1 MGRSAG
7 KELAGACQQLE
18 AEIEQDQQG
27 SAAKGDQ
34 LEAPL
39 DEMADRRAMAAQQEG
54 EGEEAGAAGESG
66 GGAGRKSAPLERR
79 SLALRVST
87 GGGPGF
93 QSAVITEEKPPRA
106 FQSATMVRRR
116 GLRHLPRS
124 SQILFVAAS
133 KKMPSLRNE
142 WK

>member
-1 MGRSAG
+1 VPLRPGDEPVDEFATADQAHSAG
-7 KELAGACQQLE
+7 LSMAGEELAIGQA
-18 AEIEQDQQG
+18 
-27 SAAKGDQ
+27 GD
-34 LEAPL
+34 A
-39 DEMADRRAMAAQQEG
+39 DELG
-54 EGEEAGAAGESG
+54 HGESELPNSHPRRG
-66 GGAGRKSAPLERR
+66 NRVERAVGARQAFRAR
-79 SLALRVST
+79 T
-87 GGGPGF
+87 GF